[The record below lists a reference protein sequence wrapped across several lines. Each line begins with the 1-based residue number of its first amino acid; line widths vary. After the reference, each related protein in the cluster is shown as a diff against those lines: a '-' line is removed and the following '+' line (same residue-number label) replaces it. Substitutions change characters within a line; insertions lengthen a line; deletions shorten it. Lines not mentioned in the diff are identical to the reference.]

1 MKWEYKLVTA
11 SFDIW
16 TELIIARMEKRK
28 PDVDCVQDVLN
39 KWGEAGWELV
49 NVQTIEIDEEDSIY
63 AYFKRPK

>member
-11 SFDIW
+11 SHDMW
-16 TELIIARMEKRK
+16 TELINARMENRK

-39 KWGEAGWELV
+39 EWGEEGWELV
-49 NVQTIEIDEEDSIY
+49 NVQTIEIDDEESIY

>member
-11 SFDIW
+11 SFDMW

-28 PDVDCVQDVLN
+28 PDVDSVQDVLN
-39 KWGEAGWELV
+39 EWGEEGWELV
-49 NVQTIEIDEEDSIY
+49 NVQTIEIDDEESVY